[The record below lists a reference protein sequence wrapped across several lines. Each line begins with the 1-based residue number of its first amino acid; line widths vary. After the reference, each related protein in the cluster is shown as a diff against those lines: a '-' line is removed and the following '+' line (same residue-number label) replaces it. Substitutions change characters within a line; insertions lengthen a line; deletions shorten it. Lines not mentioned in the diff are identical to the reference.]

1 MSKTKTIVAVIIALI
16 GYQRYIR
23 FINFIDKLQLE
34 LNVISV
40 NSDVATLTLSALNVF
55 NVPYKIMKINF
66 LIHNTSILAF
76 TSSCIVNKK
85 IVKNSTIP
93 IHVSIV
99 ENGLTKEDLQNSEIE
114 MHYVLLGFSFKR
126 KYNPKTKILID
137 INQQPT
143 NNCGCG
149 CS

>member
-1 MSKTKTIVAVIIALI
+1 MSTTKIVVSAVIALI
-16 GYQRYIR
+16 GYQRYMK

-34 LNVISV
+34 LTVISV

-55 NVPYKIMKINF
+55 NVPYKVKKINF
-66 LIHNTSILAF
+66 IIHNTRIIAF
-76 TSSCIVNKK
+76 TTSCIVNKK
-85 IVKNSTIP
+85 IVKNSSIP

-99 ENGLTKEDLQNSEIE
+99 ENGLTKEDLQNAEVEI
-114 MHYVLLGFSFKR
+114 HYALLGFSFKR

-137 INQQPT
+137 IHKQPT